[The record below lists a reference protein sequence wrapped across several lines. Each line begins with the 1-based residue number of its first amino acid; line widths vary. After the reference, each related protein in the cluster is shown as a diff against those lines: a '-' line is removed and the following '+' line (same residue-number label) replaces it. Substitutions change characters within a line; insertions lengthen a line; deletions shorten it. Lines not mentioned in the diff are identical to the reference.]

1 MQTSAYGLDSLTP
14 RTHAVNRVRQQEHK
28 EQKDVEKATRKR
40 HEERRKTHNLVW
52 VQWEKEGLSLPTTP
66 ENTDNNIDGGVVW
79 SGLEEESEDEV
90 PLAVG
95 TKGKDVVLARAAAA
109 SVAGAA
115 SAGEG
120 TAMVGVPSTGG
131 APSVQASK
139 KHKRQVS
146 TRR

>member
-1 MQTSAYGLDSLTP
+1 
-14 RTHAVNRVRQQEHK
+14 VRQQEHK

-40 HEERRKTHNLVW
+40 HEERRKTHSLVW

-131 APSVQASK
+131 RAVGAGLEKTQASGVDPT
-139 KHKRQVS
+139 VS
-146 TRR
+146 SIVVVCILPNFFPSSS